1 MMSTTTADNPTSDTE
16 YRSCADCGDTKPA
29 SAFRIDRIRTDG
41 SPAYRTA
48 CAACDDANRV
58 LTRALKQENDLT
70 LAIVHAALDACSEA
84 ERRAA
89 ALAQGRKWKPR
100 PVEPGK
106 RPRPRWSDACARLVM
121 SKAFNIEGAILARDP
136 LTHEVVISPGD
147 RCPIIKWPRYY
158 YARWEIPAGQ
168 ITCRAV
174 ARGGQPRHIQHLD
187 QLAGIARGMGNK
199 FHGGELIFEPGRPA
213 LIRLRNSDGTYG
225 PKRQL
230 RDNRIVREMGT
241 AKEAA
246 KHNSDD
252 WE

>member
-1 MMSTTTADNPTSDTE
+1 MSTTTDHTQPVCVEHRTCT
-16 YRSCADCGDTKPA
+16 DCGAAKHVDE
-29 SAFRIDRIRTDG
+29 FRIDRIRTDG
-41 SPAYRTA
+41 SPAYRST
-48 CAACDDANRV
+48 CIACDSANYV
-58 LTRALKQENDLT
+58 LARALKQENDLT

-89 ALAQGRKWKPR
+89 ALAQGKKWKPR

-106 RPRPRWSDACARLVM
+106 RPRPRWSDACASLVM
-121 SKAFNIEGAILARDP
+121 SKAFNIDGASLAKDP
-136 LTHEVVISPGD
+136 FTHEVIISPGD

-158 YARWEIPAGQ
+158 FARWEIPAGQ

-174 ARGGQPRHIQHLD
+174 ARGGQPRHMQHLD

-213 LIRLRNSDGTYG
+213 LIRLKNSDGTYG